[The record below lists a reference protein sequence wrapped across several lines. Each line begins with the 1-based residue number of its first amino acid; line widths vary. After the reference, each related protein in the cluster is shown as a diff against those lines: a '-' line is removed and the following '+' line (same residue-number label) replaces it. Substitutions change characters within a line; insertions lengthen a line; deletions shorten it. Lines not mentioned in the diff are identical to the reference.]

1 MVGRTKITS
10 DTAALR
16 VDHLEE
22 QSTLTSQTA
31 ALGIDRRLDAA
42 EIVHE
47 LLIDMIDPAL
57 QGKQAHWNLQRRIE
71 DRQVVDRGVARLHA
85 IAEVGRSRPGSLGE
99 LDLADGLF
107 THDYVNHYGQIS
119 DLARDPPVRASGG
132 RWDRTVTRLGAPH

>member
-22 QSTLTSQTA
+22 QSTVTSQTA
-31 ALGIDRRLDAA
+31 ALGIDRRLGAA
-42 EIVHE
+42 GIVHE
-47 LLIDMIDPAL
+47 LLNDMIDPAL

-85 IAEVGRSRPGSLGE
+85 IAEVGWSRRGSLGE
-99 LDLADGLF
+99 LDLASQNLVIQVLDGIEKKLWIF
-107 THDYVNHYGQIS
+107 EAQRPTEVI
-119 DLARDPPVRASGG
+119 
-132 RWDRTVTRLGAPH
+132 

>member
-42 EIVHE
+42 GIAHE

-99 LDLADGLF
+99 LDLVSQNLVIQVLDAIEKKLCIF
-107 THDYVNHYGQIS
+107 EAQRPTEVI
-119 DLARDPPVRASGG
+119 
-132 RWDRTVTRLGAPH
+132 